1 MPFDIIYYSSTHLP
15 CQLLKNKFHKRRL
28 LLQTCIYHHIVSNE
42 PSCVAMAIG
51 NNAAFEETSCAE
63 DAVGINADIIM
74 WVKQHLV
81 WQSNSRDVE
90 FSR

>member
-1 MPFDIIYYSSTHLP
+1 MSRH
-15 CQLLKNKFHKRRL
+15 
-28 LLQTCIYHHIVSNE
+28 V
-42 PSCVAMAIG
+42 VAMAIG